1 MFKYT
6 KRLAHHSGLE
16 SSMYFLANNKASKSQ
31 TQFDPPPNNAVRIQ
45 HKHPLLYT
53 GLIPTLAGQIS
64 HGSLKR
70 LNISNTLKM
79 RGPSGEKFPCSQQST
94 ASL

>member
-1 MFKYT
+1 MLFSRDMFKYT

-16 SSMYFLANNKASKSQ
+16 SNMYFLANNKASKSQ
-31 TQFDPPPNNAVRIQ
+31 TQFDLPPNNAVRIQ

-53 GLIPTLAGQIS
+53 ALISVLAAQIS

-70 LNISNTLKM
+70 L
-79 RGPSGEKFPCSQQST
+79 ST
-94 ASL
+94 VYQTH